1 MDKVERFLVRVFVM
15 SLVTSVIAVI
25 LANVTGTWHTSNIF
39 TKIGIPFLFSTMGSF
54 ILLCVVS
61 AITTFEDHRKHE
73 ADVDEHKNNLAKGGV
88 VPPVSL
94 AIQKRIELDEWYEKH
109 TGERPPKPKAPF

>member
-1 MDKVERFLVRVFVM
+1 MDKVERFLVRVFVV

-25 LANVTGTWHTSNIF
+25 LANVTGTWQTSNIF
-39 TKIGIPFLFSTMGSF
+39 TKIGIPFIFSTMGSV
-54 ILLCVVS
+54 ILLGVVS
-61 AITTFEDHRKHE
+61 GITRFEHHRKHE
-73 ADVDEHKNNLAKGGV
+73 ADVDEHKKNLAKGGV

-109 TGERPPKPKAPF
+109 TGERPPKAPLQ